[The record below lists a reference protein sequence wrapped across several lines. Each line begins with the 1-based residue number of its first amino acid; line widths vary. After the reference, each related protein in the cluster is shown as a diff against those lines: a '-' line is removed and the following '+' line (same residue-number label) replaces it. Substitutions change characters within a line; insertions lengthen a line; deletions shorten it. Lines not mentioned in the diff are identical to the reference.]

1 MTDCCTGFPMAKNN
15 FLSSHPSLPSGEK
28 YVFNSVYIFKKE
40 EQVMIGRIKN
50 WTSAVIIAVV
60 VLGFMHQTK
69 TSFGNSLNDE
79 KILSAEWWQWA
90 ISIPMSVNPVASDTT
105 GKLAMVGQHGKV
117 WFLAGSFSTDS
128 IVRNCII
135 SEDHSI
141 FFPIINS
148 LCSVFFGDGTNEEK
162 LRTCAKNLINLAT
175 VHEAFLDGKK
185 LKVSRRQSPLF
196 MVSLP
201 PAPDNIVGADLEPNP
216 SASISDGYWAF
227 IKHLSV
233 GEHIITMHGKT
244 DTFEQ
249 NITYNVKVVPA
260 GFAGE

>member
-1 MTDCCTGFPMAKNN
+1 M
-15 FLSSHPSLPSGEK
+15 
-28 YVFNSVYIFKKE
+28 V
-40 EQVMIGRIKN
+40 GRIKN
-50 WTSAVIIAVV
+50 WTSAVIIVIAVV
-60 VLGFMHQTK
+60 VLGIMAPAK
-69 TSFGNSLNDE
+69 ISLCDSPNAE
-79 KILSAEWWQWA
+79 KILTADWWQWA
-90 ISIPMSVNPVASDTT
+90 ISIPKSVNPVASDTT
-105 GKLAMVGQHGKV
+105 GKLAMVGQHGQV

-148 LCSVFFGDGTNEEK
+148 LCSVFFGDGTNEEE
-162 LRTCAKNLINLAT
+162 LRTCAKNSTDLVT
-175 VHEAFLDGKK
+175 VHEASLDGKK
-185 LKVSRRQSPLF
+185 LKVFRRQSPLF

-201 PAPDNIVGADLEPNP
+201 PAPDNIVGSDLEPNP

-227 IKHLSV
+227 IKHLSI
-233 GEHIITMHGKT
+233 GDHIITMHGKT

-249 NITYNVKVVPA
+249 NITYHVKVVPA

>member
-1 MTDCCTGFPMAKNN
+1 
-15 FLSSHPSLPSGEK
+15 
-28 YVFNSVYIFKKE
+28 
-40 EQVMIGRIKN
+40 MIGRIKN
-50 WTSAVIIAVV
+50 WTIAVIIAVV
-60 VLGFMHQTK
+60 VLGIYAPAK
-69 TSFGNSLNDE
+69 ISLGSSRDDE
-79 KILSAEWWQWA
+79 KILSAAWWQWA

-105 GKLAMVGQHGKV
+105 GKLAMVGQHGQV

-148 LCSVFFGDGTNEEK
+148 LCSVFFGDGTNEKE
-162 LRTCAKNLINLAT
+162 LRTCAKKLTDLAT
-175 VHEAFLDGKK
+175 VHEASLDGKK
-185 LKVSRRQSPLF
+185 LKVFRRQSPLF

-201 PAPDNIVGADLEPNP
+201 PAPDNIVGSDLEPNP

-233 GEHIITMHGKT
+233 GEHIITMHGKS

-249 NITYNVKVVPA
+249 NITYNVTVVPA